1 MRTLP
6 AEFEGVIS
14 GRLTAV
20 IPSYRP
26 DGKLPETVAGLADAG
41 FDDIMIVDDGS
52 GAGYDEIF
60 AACEACPAVTLL
72 RHGENLG
79 KGAATKTAFAYF
91 LEHRAGRD
99 GVVTLDGTGRHL
111 PDDAAACG
119 ARMLSEGGKVVI
131 GIRDFAAKGAGV
143 PFGIRIARFI
153 TSLMV
158 KLSCGCYVSDTQS
171 GLRAIPAAAL
181 PLLAAAEGERYEY
194 GTNMLMAAAAAG
206 IGIAG
211 QKITAVYRGTGKPHF
226 RPIPDTFRIY
236 AQILKFSA
244 SSFISYSFD
253 LLAFYLLQKFLAP
266 HIGGASL
273 RLDVVICT
281 VIARVL
287 SCTLNFTLNRN
298 AVFRSKDRLA
308 KTVFKYI
315 AVAVPIML
323 TSGGLVTLLRRLF
336 GASYPSVVTAIKL
349 LVDTCL
355 YFANYRMQ
363 RRWVFAGKKQTIT
376 DNNKG
381 KAPGEGL

>member
-131 GIRDFAAKGAGV
+131 GIREFAAKGAGV

-376 DNNKG
+376 DNKKG